1 MSAFVTVRDL
11 HKVHRRSALLT
22 SRQRPVHAV
31 NGVSFEIE
39 RGTVFGLVGESGSG
53 KSTLARALLYL
64 DRPTSGQVL
73 VDEID
78 LGALSRKQL
87 VQMRRRMQIV
97 SQDPTSALNPRLKIE
112 TSVGEG
118 LANRGV
124 HRRQRRD
131 RVAEVLEL
139 VGIPASRMHHYP
151 HEFSGGMKQR
161 ICIAR
166 ALAVKPDLLVLD
178 EPVSSLDVS
187 IQAQIINLLTR
198 LRTELNL
205 TYLFISHDLN
215 LVGYISDTI
224 GVMRRGELVELA
236 SAEVLLDRPSHE
248 YTQELLRSVPVYVDR
263 RVSNHVLHKRSVL

>member
-1 MSAFVTVRDL
+1 MSGFVEVRNL
-11 HKVHRRSALLT
+11 HKVHRRAALLT

-31 NGVSFEIE
+31 HDVSFEIE

-64 DRPTSGQVL
+64 DPPTSGQVL
-73 VDEID
+73 IDGID
-78 LGALSRKQL
+78 LGSLGRKQL
-87 VQMRRRMQIV
+87 VRIRHRVQIV
-97 SQDPTSALNPRLKIE
+97 AQDPTSALNPRLTIE
-112 TSVGEG
+112 MSVGEG
-118 LANRGV
+118 LANRGES
-124 HRRQRRD
+124 RRLRRD

-139 VGIPASRMHHYP
+139 VDIPASRMHHYP

-166 ALAVKPDLLVLD
+166 ALAVEPDLLVLD

-198 LRTELNL
+198 LRKEMNL

-236 SAEVLLDRPSHE
+236 PTGALLESPSHE

-263 RVSNHVLHKRSVL
+263 RVTKHVLIQRSVS